1 MLRRVL
7 LASALAVSA
16 VALAAESSV
25 GLMPPEDFFT
35 RPQFSSH
42 FELSL
47 RGFSQRTADSYT
59 ADLIDVLQFMF
70 RRNAAADRIIPFF
83 DISCNSLLQ
92 LMIQGT

>member
-1 MLRRVL
+1 MK
-7 LASALAVSA
+7 AVNTFDIA
-16 VALAAESSV
+16 VEYRFGSKC
-25 GLMPPEDFFT
+25 
-35 RPQFSSH
+35 
-42 FELSL
+42 SL
-47 RGFSQRTADSYT
+47 PLFPVQISLCSQFSQRTADSYT